1 MKNAGIYFLVLISD
15 QIFKLKIYDFTD
27 GQIEDV
33 AGDYKIPPNLYGTF
47 ITTDGKVLLCSVI
60 EKSSRLMLADLP

>member
-1 MKNAGIYFLVLISD
+1 MKKAGIYFLASSFD
-15 QIFKLKIYDFTD
+15 QSIKLKFYDFAD
-27 GQIEDV
+27 GQIKD
-33 AGDYKIPPNLYGTF
+33 APGDYKIPPNLYGTF